1 MVAHEIAGVLI
12 ATIVAVAFVSAI
24 QPGSQMGTLLTNS
37 LQGWTGV
44 LGAIS
49 GRGAGQTAQVA

>member
-1 MVAHEIAGVLI
+1 MIAHEIAGVLV

-37 LQGWTGV
+37 LQGWSDV
-44 LGAIS
+44 LGAIGRS
-49 GRGAGQTAQVA
+49 GTGQAA